1 MFATR
6 SAMAGPATTKVIDT
20 STNNARPTVR
30 ASAVNRTRHH
40 ARPSVMSYAAFNV
53 EVIESTAFELLQR
66 VKRKANVR
74 IPPALVF
81 AI

>member
-1 MFATR
+1 M
-6 SAMAGPATTKVIDT
+6 
-20 STNNARPTVR
+20 R

-53 EVIESTAFELLQR
+53 EVIESTAVELLQR